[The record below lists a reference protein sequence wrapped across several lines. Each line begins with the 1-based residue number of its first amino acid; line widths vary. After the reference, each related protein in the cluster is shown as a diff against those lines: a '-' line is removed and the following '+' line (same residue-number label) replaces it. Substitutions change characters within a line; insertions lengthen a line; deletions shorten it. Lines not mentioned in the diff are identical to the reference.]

1 MSYNGVNN
9 YLTTADGATFCT
21 TSGKA
26 NGKRAMSKRD
36 KDWKLAYI
44 SARDQN
50 ESLKGELLLCYQ
62 ALSTVA
68 LDAECESVER
78 EFLAKLCETP
88 LPYKPNEILRDLM
101 KGEFQWWK
109 TKGKPLGE

>member
-9 YLTTADGATFCT
+9 YLTPADGATFCT
-21 TSGKA
+21 TSRKE
-26 NGKRAMSKRD
+26 RAMPKRG
-36 KDWKLAYI
+36 KDWRLAYI

-50 ESLKGELLLCYQ
+50 ESLKVELLLCYQ